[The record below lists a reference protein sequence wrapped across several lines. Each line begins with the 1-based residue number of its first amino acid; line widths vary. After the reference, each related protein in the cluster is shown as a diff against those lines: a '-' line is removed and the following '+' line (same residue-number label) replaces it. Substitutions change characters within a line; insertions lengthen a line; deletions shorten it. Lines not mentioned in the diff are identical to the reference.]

1 MSTPTLTPYLCVAEA
16 RAALE
21 WYVAALGAEVVHPP
35 IEMDDGRVG
44 HAELALGEARWMLSA
59 EFPEAG
65 VASPA
70 ADRGA
75 SVSLHLALAD
85 APAVDALAARVEQA
99 GVPMVRGPEDSER
112 AGRVAVFLDPFGHRW
127 MLTSG

>member
-1 MSTPTLTPYLCVAEA
+1 MSTPALTPYLCVADA

-21 WYVAALGAEVVHPP
+21 CYVGVLGAEVAYPP

-44 HAELALGEARWMLSA
+44 HAELALGEARWMLSDD
-59 EFPEAG
+59 FPEAG
-65 VASPA
+65 VAAPA
-70 ADRGA
+70 PDRGA

-85 APAVDALAARVEQA
+85 AAAVDALAARVEEA
-99 GVPMVRGPEDSER
+99 GVPMVRGPEDSEH

-127 MLTSG
+127 MLGAE